1 MKTIELSAALA
12 SAPVQENLKNFAGL
26 DAQNALGLMTPER
39 LAAVA
44 GDFLLDGVKILY
56 HNKSD
61 SDFPYCAEIKS
72 WSTLEAQGQIASGVL
87 LIQGD
92 RHLVIAPTE
101 ATESLAWSTAAV
113 SGGGTTAS
121 DRLVAFSDW
130 NGKESTKKQVS
141 HAECNTETL
150 APGFCNRYARPNA
163 NGKGLI
169 AGKWWLPSVA
179 EMMLIYA
186 NKKKINA
193 ALSVIK
199 GASKLSES
207 WYWTSTEYSA
217 TNAWGF
223 YLSNGG
229 VSYWRGKVKTKDRV
243 RAVSA
248 FIV

>member
-12 SAPVQENLKNFAGL
+12 STPVQENLKNFAGL

-72 WSTLEAQGQIASGVL
+72 WSALEAQGHIASGVL

-113 SGGGTTAS
+113 SGGGTTTS

-199 GASKLSES
+199 GASKLTEG
-207 WYWTSTEYSA
+207 WYWTSTESSA
-217 TNAWGF
+217 TGAWLF
-223 YLSNGG
+223 NLSNGY
-229 VSYWRGKVKTKDRV
+229 VSYWNDKVKGERRV

>member
-1 MKTIELSAALA
+1 MEKITLNEYLKQGS
-12 SAPVQENLKNFAGL
+12 VVENLKNFVGVTPE
-26 DAQNALGLMTPER
+26 NTVGLMTPER

-72 WSTLEAQGQIASGVL
+72 WSALEAQGQIASGVL

-101 ATESLAWSTAAV
+101 AAEPLAWSTAAV
-113 SGGGTTAS
+113 SGGGTTTS

-199 GASKLSES
+199 GASKLTEG
-207 WYWTSTEYSA
+207 WYWTSTEISA
-217 TNAWGF
+217 TGAWPFG
-223 YLSNGG
+223 LSNGDVG
-229 VSYWRGKVKTKDRV
+229 SWSGKVKGKSRV

>member
-12 SAPVQENLKNFAGL
+12 STPVQENLKNFAGL

-72 WSTLEAQGQIASGVL
+72 WSALEAQGHIASGVL

-101 ATESLAWSTAAV
+101 AAEPLAWSTAAV
-113 SGGGTTAS
+113 SGGGTTTS

-199 GASKLSES
+199 GASKLTEG
-207 WYWTSTEYSA
+207 WYWTSTESSA
-217 TNAWGF
+217 TGAWLF
-223 YLSNGG
+223 NLSNGY
-229 VSYWRGKVKTKDRV
+229 VNRWNDKVKGKYRV

>member
-12 SAPVQENLKNFAGL
+12 STPVQENLKNFAGL

-72 WSTLEAQGQIASGVL
+72 WSALEAQGHIASGVL

-101 ATESLAWSTAAV
+101 AAEPLAWSTAAV
-113 SGGGTTAS
+113 SGGGTTTS

-199 GASKLSES
+199 GASKLTEG
-207 WYWTSTEYSA
+207 WYWTSTESSA
-217 TNAWGF
+217 TGAWLF
-223 YLSNGG
+223 NLSNGY
-229 VSYWRGKVKTKDRV
+229 VSYWNDKVKGERRV

>member
-72 WSTLEAQGQIASGVL
+72 WSALEAQGHIASGVL

-101 ATESLAWSTAAV
+101 AAEPLAWSTAAV
-113 SGGGTTAS
+113 SGGGTTTS

-199 GASKLSES
+199 GASKLTEG
-207 WYWTSTEYSA
+207 WYWTSTEGSA
-217 TNAWGF
+217 TDAWGF
-223 YLSNGG
+223 GLSNGG
-229 VSYWRGKVKTKDRV
+229 VGNWYVKVKSRGRV

>member
-12 SAPVQENLKNFAGL
+12 STPVQENLKNFAGL

-72 WSTLEAQGQIASGVL
+72 WSALEAQGHIASGVL

-101 ATESLAWSTAAV
+101 AAEPLAWSTAAV
-113 SGGGTTAS
+113 SGGGTTTS

-199 GASKLSES
+199 GASKLTEG
-207 WYWTSTEYSA
+207 WYWTSTEGSA
-217 TNAWGF
+217 TRAWYF
-223 YLSNGG
+223 DLSNGYVG
-229 VSYWRGKVKTKDRV
+229 SWHDKVESKHRV

>member
-12 SAPVQENLKNFAGL
+12 STPVQENLKNFAGL

-72 WSTLEAQGQIASGVL
+72 WSALEAQGHIASGVL

-101 ATESLAWSTAAV
+101 AAEPLAWSTAAV
-113 SGGGTTAS
+113 SGGGTTTS

-199 GASKLSES
+199 GASKLTEG
-207 WYWTSTEYSA
+207 WYWTSTEFSA
-217 TNAWGF
+217 TNAWF
-223 YLSNGG
+223 FNLSNGN
-229 VSYWRGKVKTKDRV
+229 VNIWYDKVKYKGRV